1 VTEAHRKPQAVRR
14 WSWSDPQTR
23 SLIYQIVAIAGV
35 VFLLAFFVMT
45 ARANL
50 ERQHIASGFGFMQ
63 HTAGFGVIQTLIP
76 YTEEASY
83 GRVFLV
89 GLFNTLLV
97 AAVGTIIAVILGFV
111 IGVARLSSNWLVA
124 KLATIYVET
133 LRNIPLLLQ
142 LFFWYFAIL
151 RPLPGPRESL
161 HLLPGV
167 FLNNRGIVVPRL
179 ETTTTFVAFVVGIVV
194 AVVGS
199 VAVKRWATTR
209 RLATG
214 KIFPSGW
221 VALGLI
227 LGLPLLISLILGS
240 PIHLEEPTLGNFDF
254 VGGWRLLPEFV
265 ALTFGLS
272 IYTAAFIA
280 EIVRSGIQSVS
291 KGQTEA
297 AHALGLNNT
306 QTLRLVTIPQALRVI
321 IPPLTSQILNLTK
334 NSSLAVAIAYPD
346 LVAVFAGTVL
356 NQTGQAIEVIA
367 ITMGV
372 YLVISLATSYAMNLY
387 NARVA
392 IVER

>member
-1 VTEAHRKPQAVRR
+1 MSSHEPPRPRR
-14 WSWSDPQTR
+14 WRWSDPQMR
-23 SLIYQIVAIAGV
+23 SLVYQVVAIASV
-35 VFLLAFFVMT
+35 VFLLAFFYLT

-50 ERQHIASGFGFMQ
+50 ERQHIASGFGFLQ
-63 HTAGFGVIQTLIP
+63 HTAGFGVIQSLIP
-76 YTEEASY
+76 YSEEASY

-97 AAVGTIIAVILGFV
+97 AAVGTVVAVALGFI
-111 IGVARLSSNWLVA
+111 IGVARLSSNWLIA
-124 KLATIYVET
+124 KLAAVYVET

-161 HLLPGV
+161 NPLPGV
-167 FLNNRGIVVPRL
+167 FLSNRGVALPKVELTDNSAAFLVAIVAAIIGSLILRRWAGKRRL
-179 ETTTTFVAFVVGIVV
+179 ETGRVFPTGRIA
-194 AVVGS
+194 
-199 VAVKRWATTR
+199 
-209 RLATG
+209 LA
-214 KIFPSGW
+214 
-221 VALGLI
+221 LL
-227 LGLPLLISLILGS
+227 LGLPLVAILIGGAPFLFEKPVLG
-240 PIHLEEPTLGNFDF
+240 GFDF
-254 VGGWRLLPEFV
+254 VGGWRLLPEFL

-306 QTLRLVTIPQALRVI
+306 QALRFVTIPQAMRVI
-321 IPPLTSQILNLTK
+321 VPPLTSQILNLTK